1 MRRDLRLLVVG
12 GSGELGQQVLLA
24 AAGTWEVHATFLRR
38 PRPLADESW
47 HQLDVI
53 DFQAVHHLI
62 RQLRPNAVI
71 HTALSDRDR
80 VHFSSD
86 EVFHLAI
93 QDGGRHVAE
102 AASEAGARCI
112 VMSTDLV
119 FDGRRG
125 NYTED
130 DPPHPIMGYG
140 QAKANMERALLA
152 MGTDLA
158 IVRTSLILT
167 LEPMGRH
174 VAWIVDAPR
183 RGEQRDLFTDEL
195 RCPIWSDQ
203 LATALLELAA
213 LEYRGLLH
221 VAGLEVS
228 HRYALGL
235 ALADY
240 FGLDPSFITPALSAK
255 SGLNRP
261 LDCTLDCNRA
271 YRLLKTPIHGVSARL
286 PKFAPGRDSPSPGP
300 RGAARA
306 GWPGQG

>member
-1 MRRDLRLLVVG
+1 MGRDLRLLVVG
-12 GSGELGQQVLLA
+12 GSGELGQQALLA

-38 PRPLADESW
+38 PRPQADESW
-47 HQLDVI
+47 YQLDII
-53 DFQAVHHLI
+53 DFHAVRHLM

-80 VHFSSD
+80 VNFFSD
-86 EVFHLAI
+86 EVFHMAI
-93 QDGGRHVAE
+93 LDGGRHVAE
-102 AASEAGARCI
+102 AAAAVGARCI
-112 VMSTDLV
+112 VLSTDLV

-125 NYTED
+125 NYAED
-130 DPPHPIMGYG
+130 DPPHPIMAYG

-167 LEPMGRH
+167 LEPMGKH

-183 RGEQRDLFTDEL
+183 RGERRDLFTDEL

-203 LATALLELAA
+203 LAAALLELAI
-213 LEYRGLLH
+213 LDYRGLLH
-221 VAGLEVS
+221 VAGPEVS

-240 FGLDPSFITPALSAK
+240 FGLDPSFITPALSAE

-261 LDCTLDCNRA
+261 LDCTLDCGRA
-271 YRLLKTPIHGVSARL
+271 YRLLKTPIHGVSARIG
-286 PKFAPGRDSPSPGP
+286 K
-300 RGAARA
+300 
-306 GWPGQG
+306 

>member
-1 MRRDLRLLVVG
+1 MGRDLRLLVIG

-47 HQLDVI
+47 HQLDII
-53 DFQAVHHLI
+53 DLHAVHRLV
-62 RQLRPNAVI
+62 RELRPNAVI
-71 HTALSDRDR
+71 HAALSDRDR
-80 VHFSSD
+80 VRFSSD
-86 EVFHLAI
+86 EVFHMAI
-93 QDGGRHVAE
+93 TDGGRYVAE
-102 AASEAGARCI
+102 AAAAVGARCI
-112 VMSTDLV
+112 VLSTDLV

-130 DPPHPIMGYG
+130 DPPYPIIGYG
-140 QAKANMERALLA
+140 QAKADMERALLA
-152 MGTDLA
+152 LRTDLA

-167 LEPMGRH
+167 LEPMGKH
-174 VAWIVDAPR
+174 VAWIVEAPR
-183 RGEQRDLFTDEL
+183 RGEHRDLFTDEL

-203 LATALLELAA
+203 LAVALLELAA
-213 LEYRGLLH
+213 HDYRGLLH
-221 VAGLEVS
+221 VAGPEVS

-240 FGLDPSFITPALSAK
+240 FGLDPSFITPALSAE

-271 YRLLKTPIHGVSARL
+271 YRLLKTPIHGVSARIG
-286 PKFAPGRDSPSPGP
+286 K
-300 RGAARA
+300 
-306 GWPGQG
+306 